1 MLNEFDLHARAM
13 RQRLLDDPMEYADH
27 TRYLEA
33 DWVTPIGYSVT
44 AETAPKL
51 ADAVAGCEYMNRE
64 LCNQFTQVFAPA
76 RNLPFTLT
84 RPHERLWFRC
94 WLLTHE
100 ERFGVRFVL
109 RQGNDE
115 YQRLRA
121 EVAHKQQP
129 VRADG

>member
-1 MLNEFDLHARAM
+1 MIAR
-13 RQRLLDDPMEYADH
+13 RRD
-27 TRYLEA
+27 
-33 DWVTPIGYSVT
+33 
-44 AETAPKL
+44 
-51 ADAVAGCEYMNRE
+51 NRE
-64 LCNQFTQVFAPA
+64 CRIWRCKCNP
-76 RNLPFTLT
+76 
-84 RPHERLWFRC
+84 
-94 WLLTHE
+94 LLTHE